1 MMKLLGLVVIVVT
14 GFGFFGCVHRSGGAW
29 MIKSAPLPEGWPE
42 LTPVGEVRVR
52 AYPVYRAATVEQAEL
67 DGDGMRPMF
76 MELFNHI
83 KRNDIAMTAP
93 VEMEYRA
100 GDGRGSQMASMAFLY
115 RSPTL
120 GAAGEDGEVRVED
133 LPAAS
138 FASVGMRGAYKASR
152 YERGLEMLDEWAG
165 SQDEWRVVGPA
176 RYLGYNSPFV
186 LPFLRYGEVQVPV
199 EWVDGS
205 EE

>member
-1 MMKLLGLVVIVVT
+1 MLKILGLAAIALIT
-14 GFGFFGCVHRSGGAW
+14 TGFFGCVHRSGGTW

-42 LTPVGEVRVR
+42 LTPIGDVRVQD
-52 AYPVYRAATVEQAEL
+52 YPVYRAATVEQADLE
-67 DGDGMRPMF
+67 GDGMRPMF

-83 KRNDIAMTAP
+83 KRNEIAMTAP
-93 VEMEYRA
+93 VEMEYTPREGQA
-100 GDGRGSQMASMAFLY
+100 PAMASMAFLY

-138 FASVGMRGAYKASR
+138 FASVGMRGAYKTSR
-152 YERGLEMLDEWAG
+152 YERGLAMLDEWAG

-186 LPFLRYGEVQVPV
+186 LPFMRYGEVQVPV
-199 EWVDGS
+199 ERAGGS
-205 EE
+205 SD